1 MERYEWRATVRIQ
14 TQNSI
19 NKKWD
24 DYMKDAMVVSKDPV
38 TGAQPLMTQVFY
50 HK

>member
-1 MERYEWRATVRIQ
+1 MERHEWKATVWIQ
-14 TQNSI
+14 AQSPI

-24 DYMKDAMVVSKDPV
+24 DYMKDVMVVSKDPV